1 MTAAPH
7 EARPSRLRRFLDFTL
22 VRMIVAIFATS
33 LAGGLTTAFVG
44 EAFGRRFHDGWPE
57 ACGTLAALAGYALY
71 VRLVERRR
79 VDELAPRG
87 ALAEAGIGLAGG
99 AAMVAA
105 AIGVLALAG
114 VYRLV
119 GVDAAQATPA
129 ALGTGFAQM
138 AFVAVLEELLTR
150 AIVFRLLERVLGS
163 WAALVLSSLLF
174 GVGHLPGNSN
184 ASVLSFAIVVVA
196 GAFFCAAYLAT
207 RRLWLCIGLHAGWNF
222 TLGHVFSIAVSGHP
236 RAPGLL
242 TGELA
247 GPAWLTGGGY
257 GLEASLLTLLALL
270 AVGAWLLRRAVSRG
284 HVVAWRSR
292 AAGGAAHAAAT
303 PMPDPRLR

>member
-1 MTAAPH
+1 M
-7 EARPSRLRRFLDFTL
+7 RL
-22 VRMIVAIFATS
+22 I
-33 LAGGLTTAFVG
+33 
-44 EAFGRRFHDGWPE
+44 
-57 ACGTLAALAGYALY
+57 
-71 VRLVERRR
+71 ERRR
-79 VDELAPRG
+79 VDELAGRG

-99 AAMVAA
+99 VAMVAA
-105 AIGVLALAG
+105 AIGVLALA
-114 VYRLV
+114 
-119 GVDAAQATPA
+119 
-129 ALGTGFAQM
+129 TGFAQM

-150 AIVFRLLERVLGS
+150 AIAFRLLERVLGT

-174 GVGHLPGNSN
+174 GLGHLPGNSSAN
-184 ASVLSFAIVVVA
+184 ALSFAIVVVA

-207 RRLWLCIGLHAGWNF
+207 RRLWLCVGLHAGWNF

-242 TGELA
+242 TGVLD

-284 HVVAWRSR
+284 HVVAWRPR
-292 AAGGAAHAAAT
+292 AGGRSGSGAALSGGVEASSV
-303 PMPDPRLR
+303 